1 MGRAHAGPTG
11 VARSY
16 EEAREALDLAG
27 RLGLEDPV
35 VEAAGLQVY
44 RVLLRDPAAIAELV
58 DGVLRPLEQ
67 ARGGPDPLLDTLA
80 AYFASG
86 GVAAEAARRLHV
98 GVRTVTYR
106 LERIRELTGYVAN
119 DPAHRFTL
127 EAAVLGARLLGWPD
141 TPLSR
146 SGTRPAG
153 STHDQLVER
162 TAVLAPADDDQ
173 AVAGTQCL

>member
-1 MGRAHAGPTG
+1 VKIG
-11 VARSY
+11 VVGVGAVGSATTLSLLSRGC
-16 EEAREALDLAG
+16 ARE
-27 RLGLEDPV
+27 
-35 VEAAGLQVY
+35 
-44 RVLLRDPAAIAELV
+44 I
-58 DGVLRPLEQ
+58 
-67 ARGGPDPLLDTLA
+67 
-80 AYFASG
+80 
-86 GVAAEAARRLHV
+86 V

-106 LERIRELTGYVAN
+106 LERIRELTGYAAN

-162 TAVLAPADDDQ
+162 TAVLVPADDDQ